1 MFADKNN
8 HLLKQI
14 LKKKRKGGSQE
25 TPSVKTLPFSEQP
38 PDELE
43 EPQEE
48 PSQPQE
54 PSQQEESS
62 QQEKTTY
69 PDTNYLYKNI
79 TSNKNG
85 SSMKTNV
92 CAFYSQESKFL
103 KYIVETKEGENVI
116 FPSFM
121 FETSQKGGF
130 LDNESTP
137 TDLDK
142 LFEKNVTEFVKTFFA
157 QKGGDLQARPPQ
169 QEEEFLKRPSQM
181 ASPSREEE
189 EFLQPPPQPVSQ
201 SRGEEEFLQPQDGPV
216 SPLEKEPTSP
226 SENDMLRAQEIGSEK
241 KEVQVD
247 QQPED
252 NFVKPEDNFVKPEDN
267 FVKPKDNFAQPEDNV
282 VKPEDNFAQP
292 EDNFVQPDDLL
303 LSSDE
308 AGDSPKYIGYIMV
321 NEEPFVFVNIGS
333 TKPLSPNYHEAV
345 LNELFH
351 TFKVFDSNVD
361 QTVRDLF
368 NNNRWLLNDE
378 QPYSGYMC
386 ALNEANQLVNI
397 KVDEENADLINVDSI
412 GDFYYFSFSPLDKEN
427 ATQYKRFAIF
437 PNEYVCILDDT
448 QMEEYKENKVAYAED
463 KSIYLKGETLTDK
476 KPENEFM
483 CVKTPSQFA
492 QY

>member
-25 TPSVKTLPFSEQP
+25 TPSVKTLPFSEQA
-38 PDELE
+38 PDQVEELSQ
-43 EPQEE
+43 QEE
-48 PSQPQE
+48 PSQQN
-54 PSQQEESS
+54 QSS
-62 QQEKTTY
+62 QSTY
-69 PDTNYLYKNI
+69 PDTKYLYKNI
-79 TSNKNG
+79 ASNKNG

-92 CAFYSQESKFL
+92 CAFYSQESNFL
-103 KYIVETKEGENVI
+103 KYIVEIKEGENVI

-130 LDNESTP
+130 LDNENTP

-142 LFEKNVTEFVKTFFA
+142 LFEKSVTEFVKTFFA
-157 QKGGDLQARPPQ
+157 QKGGEIPVT
-169 QEEEFLKRPSQM
+169 PSKEQPV
-181 ASPSREEE
+181 SPSREEE
-189 EFLQPPPQPVSQ
+189 FLQPQDGIDSPSREEEFLKPQSEPASP
-201 SRGEEEFLQPQDGPV
+201 SREEEFLQPQDGPI
-216 SPLEKEPTSP
+216 SPLEKEPSSP
-226 SENDMLRAQEIGSEK
+226 LENEMLRAQEIASEK
-241 KEVQVD
+241 KEEEEQEVD
-247 QQPED
+247 QQQEQERPFEQQQED
-252 NFVKPEDNFVKPEDN
+252 NFS
-267 FVKPKDNFAQPEDNV
+267 
-282 VKPEDNFAQP
+282 
-292 EDNFVQPDDLL
+292 QPDDLL

-333 TKPLSPNYHEAV
+333 TKPLSPNYQEAV

-351 TFKVFDSNVD
+351 TFKVFDSNID
-361 QTVRDLF
+361 QTIRDLF

-448 QMEEYKENKVAYAED
+448 QMEEYKGNKVAYAED